1 MNEYSIVVK
10 NLSKSFKNIHA
21 VKNISFQVEKGGC
34 FGLLGSNGAGKSTTI
49 KMMTSLLSIDSGE
62 IEICSNNIKTQPLAI
77 RKLIGYVPQSLS
89 VDGTLTAYENL
100 MLFSKLYGISKK
112 YRKDRITQI
121 VKMFDL
127 EEVANRQVKTFS
139 GGMVRRL
146 EIGQA
151 ILHNPEVLFL
161 DEPTVGLD
169 PVARKNV
176 WHHIEQLRTNYNM
189 TIILTTH
196 YMDEAESMCSNIAI
210 MSQGEI
216 VVNGTLAQL
225 KEKIGNNDASMDD
238 IYTHFAGNSQ
248 MKGELK
254 DVTAT
259 RRMAQRLG

>member
-1 MNEYSIVVK
+1 MKSVVIILK
-10 NLSKSFKNIHA
+10 K
-21 VKNISFQVEKGGC
+21 
-34 FGLLGSNGAGKSTTI
+34 
-49 KMMTSLLSIDSGE
+49 
-62 IEICSNNIKTQPLAI
+62 QPMAI

-121 VKMFDL
+121 LKMFDL

-176 WHHIEQLRTNYNM
+176 WNHIEELRTKYHIS
-189 TIILTTH
+189 IILTTH

-238 IYTHFAGNSQ
+238 IFAHFAGNSQ
-248 MKGELK
+248 MEGELK

>member
-1 MNEYSIVVK
+1 M
-10 NLSKSFKNIHA
+10 
-21 VKNISFQVEKGGC
+21 
-34 FGLLGSNGAGKSTTI
+34 
-49 KMMTSLLSIDSGE
+49 
-62 IEICSNNIKTQPLAI
+62 
-77 RKLIGYVPQSLS
+77 IGYVPQSLS

-112 YRKDRITQI
+112 YRKDRINQI
-121 VKMFDL
+121 LKMFDL

-176 WHHIEQLRTNYNM
+176 WNHIEELRTKYHIS
-189 TIILTTH
+189 IILTTH

-238 IYTHFAGNSQ
+238 IFAHFAGNSQ
-248 MKGELK
+248 MEGELK